1 MKKFFLLTLVLA
13 SVFAAGAQKT
23 AGVVK
28 GTLMDSTSAQ
38 GIPDATISVSNTRDS
53 TLVSFTLTSNSGF
66 FEIKNLDA
74 GSYYLQVSYQG
85 FENRSVSF
93 DITADSPV
101 KDLGSMN
108 MSRQYKTLQEVIVQD
123 APVKVKGDTIAYNA
137 NAFKTK
143 PNATAEDLLKKLPGV
158 QVDRDGTV
166 KAQGENVQKVYVDGK
181 EFFGS
186 DPKQATKNLSADMI
200 AEVEV
205 YDDMSEQAKFNG
217 IDDGSRS
224 KAINLKLKK
233 EKKRGTFGRAQ
244 AGYGTNERY
253 SANLRTN
260 FFKGATQITLLANGN
275 NTNNLNFTSTDM
287 LGMSGFGGGG
297 GNFMMGGGP
306 AVPSLGGAGNGITSS
321 LSAGLNYNDTWNKHF
336 DISSSYNINRSSVD
350 NNRNSFRQTFFK
362 DSAINRG
369 QEMFSRNNNNVNRF
383 NMRLTYNIN
392 ERNSIVYSPNINFQ
406 NSDGFRNDTVSSFVD
421 KNGAYYK
428 LNETRTHRQNT
439 GIGMN
444 WSNNLIWRKKF
455 ARAGRTLSVNL
466 SNTYNRSE
474 RATFNQSV
482 LRNFDPTGAKV
493 RDSSF
498 NQKNGYDSRVDNYS
512 LTLSYTEPIGRDKI
526 WEWNYTYG
534 NNENVSDRSSFE
546 LDPGTGKFDRVNNQL
561 TNYFVNSSEYNRLG
575 TNFRIVKKK
584 YNYQLGVAAQHIVLQ
599 SNNLSKER
607 FIEQKAVNLFPSA
620 AFNYQ
625 FARSKSLRFNY
636 RGRTN
641 QPSASQLQDV
651 PDVSDPNNIFQGNP
665 ALQQEF
671 SNNVTLMY
679 NFFDMM
685 RFRNVFL
692 MLSYNSTYNK
702 IVNSTRQLGFGRQI
716 TTPVNVDGVYNVN
729 GNFNIG
735 FPIKK
740 MQGGNVNTTT
750 RVNLNRDASMIDG
763 LKNYIKNFT
772 LGEDLRVNYNYRE
785 KLDFGVTASVNYTV
799 AQYTIQPQRNNSFYT
814 HIYSADLTYTMP
826 RGFILSTDID
836 FTAYTGRSDG
846 FNQKFTMWNASLAKQ
861 LFKSRKGELKLSVF
875 DILNQNVSLTRNTS
889 DNYVEDVQTN
899 VVQRFVMLTFTYN
912 INRMGGKNMPG
923 PGNQGGRRIMM
934 Q

>member
-1 MKKFFLLTLVLA
+1 MKKFFLMALVLV
-13 SVFAAGAQKT
+13 SVFVAAAQKT
-23 AGVVK
+23 AGTIK
-28 GTLMDSTSAQ
+28 GTLVDSASAQ
-38 GIPDATISVSNTRDS
+38 GIPDATISVSSSKDS

-85 FENRSVSF
+85 FENLAISF
-93 DITADSPV
+93 DISADSPV
-101 KDLGSMN
+101 KDLGQMN

-244 AGYGTNERY
+244 AGYGTNDRY

-260 FFKGATQITLLANGN
+260 FFKGATQLTLLANGN
-275 NTNNLNFTSTDM
+275 NTNNMNFTSSDM
-287 LGMSGFGGGG
+287 LGMSSFGGGG
-297 GNFMMGGGP
+297 GNFMMRGG
-306 AVPSLGGAGNGITSS
+306 AAPSLGGSGNGITSS
-321 LSAGLNYNDTWNKHF
+321 LSAGLNYNDTWNKYF
-336 DISSSYNINRSSVD
+336 DISSSYNINHSSVD
-350 NNRNSFRQTFFK
+350 NVRKSFRQTYFS
-362 DSAINRG
+362 DSTIERN
-369 QEMFSRNNNNVNRF
+369 QDLFSRNNNNVNRV
-383 NMRLTYNIN
+383 NLRLTYHIN
-392 ERNSIVYSPNINFQ
+392 DRNSIVYSPNINFQ
-406 NSDGFRNDTVSSFVD
+406 NSDGFRNDTVASFVD
-421 KNGAYYK
+421 QNGNYYK
-428 LNETRTHRQNT
+428 LNETRTHSQNT
-439 GIGMN
+439 GNGIN
-444 WSNNLIWRKKF
+444 WNNNLIWRKKF
-455 ARAGRTLSVNL
+455 AKAGRTLSVNL

-474 RATFNQSV
+474 RESFNQSI
-482 LRNFDPTGAKV
+482 LRNFNGDGLKV
-493 RDSSF
+493 KDSAF
-498 NQKNGYDSRVDNYS
+498 NQKNGYNSAVDNYAI
-512 LTLSYTEPIGRDKI
+512 TLSYTEPIGRDKI
-526 WEWNYTYG
+526 WEWNYTYS
-534 NNENVSDRSSFE
+534 NNENISDRTSFE

-584 YNYQLGVAAQHIVLQ
+584 YNYQLGLAAQHIVLQ
-599 SNNLSKER
+599 SNNISRGKYL
-607 FIEQKAVNLFPSA
+607 EQKSVNLFPTAS
-620 AFNYQ
+620 FNYQ

-641 QPSASQLQDV
+641 QPTATQLQDV
-651 PDVSDPNNIFQGNP
+651 PDLSDPNNITQGNP
-665 ALQQEF
+665 ALEQEF
-671 SNNVTLMY
+671 SNNVTLTY
-679 NFFDMM
+679 NFFDMAK
-685 RFRNVFL
+685 FRNMFL
-692 MLSYNSTYNK
+692 MLSYNNTYNK
-702 IVNSTRQLGFGRQI
+702 IVNSTQQLGFGRQLTI
-716 TTPVNVDGVYNVN
+716 PVNVDGVYNIN

-735 FPIKK
+735 FPIRK

-750 RVNLNRDASMIDG
+750 RVNFNRDASMIDG
-763 LKNYIKNFT
+763 LKNYIKNLT
-772 LGEDLRVNYNYRE
+772 LGEDLRVNYNWKE
-785 KLDFGVTASVNYTV
+785 KLDLGITASVNYTS
-799 AQYTIQPQRNNSFYT
+799 AQYTIQPQRNNSFFT

-826 RGFILSTDID
+826 KGFILSTDID

-846 FNQKFTMWNASLAKQ
+846 FNQQFTMWNASLGKQ
-861 LFKSRKGELKLSVF
+861 LFKSKKGELKLSVF

-889 DNYVEDVQTN
+889 DNYVEDIQTN
-899 VVQRFVMLTFTYN
+899 VVQRFVMLSFTYN

-923 PGNQGGRRIMM
+923 PGNSGNRRVIM

>member
-1 MKKFFLLTLVLA
+1 MKKFFLLSLVLA
-13 SVFAAGAQKT
+13 SVFTAAAQKT
-23 AGVVK
+23 AGIVK
-28 GTLMDSTSAQ
+28 GTLVDSTSAQ
-38 GIPDATISVSNTRDS
+38 GIADATISVSSSKDS

-66 FEIKNLDA
+66 FEIKNLEA

-85 FENRSVSF
+85 FENLALSF
-93 DITADSPV
+93 DITADNPV
-101 KDLGSMN
+101 KDFGSMN
-108 MSRQYKTLQEVIVQD
+108 MSRLYKTLQEVIIQD

-137 NAFKTK
+137 SAFKTK

-253 SANLRTN
+253 TANLRTN
-260 FFKGATQITLLANGN
+260 FFKGATQLTLLANGN

-287 LGMSGFGGGG
+287 LGMSSFGGGGG
-297 GNFMMGGGP
+297 GNFMMRGGP
-306 AVPSLGGAGNGITSS
+306 MPSLGGSGSGITSS
-321 LSAGLNYNDTWNKHF
+321 LSAGLNYNDTWSKFF
-336 DISSSYNINRSSVD
+336 DISSSYNINRSTVD
-350 NNRNSFRQTFFK
+350 NLRESFRQTFFT
-362 DSAINRG
+362 DSTIERN
-369 QEMFSRNNNNVNRF
+369 QDMLSRNSTNVNRF

-392 ERNSIVYSPNINFQ
+392 ERNSIVYSPTINFQ
-406 NSDGFRNDTVSSFVD
+406 DSEGFRNDTVSSFVD
-421 KNGAYYK
+421 HEDRYYK
-428 LNETRTHRQNT
+428 LNETRTNSQNR
-439 GIGMN
+439 GKGMN
-444 WSNNLIWRKKF
+444 WSNNLIWRKRF
-455 ARAGRTLSVNL
+455 AKAGRTLSVNL

-474 RATFNQSV
+474 RESFNQSI
-482 LRNFDPTGAKV
+482 LRNFNGDGLKLK
-493 RDSSF
+493 DSAF
-498 NQKNGYDSRVDNYS
+498 NQNNIFNSQVNNYA

-526 WEWNYTYG
+526 WEWNYSYS

-546 LDPGTGKFDRVNNQL
+546 LNPGTGKFDRPNNLL
-561 TNYFVNSSEYNRLG
+561 TNYFENSNEYNRLG
-575 TNFRIVKKK
+575 TNFRVVKKK

-599 SNNLSKER
+599 SNNVTRGKFL
-607 FIEQKAVNLFPSA
+607 EQKSVNLFPTAS
-620 AFNYQ
+620 FNYL
-625 FARSKSLRFNY
+625 FARSKNLRFNY

-651 PDVSDPNNIFQGNP
+651 PDLSDPNNIIQGNP
-665 ALQQEF
+665 ALEQEF
-671 SNNVTLMY
+671 VNNVSITY
-679 NFFDMM
+679 NFFDMTK
-685 RFRNVFL
+685 FRNIFL
-692 MLSYNSTYNK
+692 MMSYNNTYNK

-750 RVNLNRDASMIDG
+750 RVNFNRDASIIDG
-763 LKNYIKNFT
+763 NKNYIKNLT
-772 LGEDLRVNYNYRE
+772 LGEDLRINYNFKE
-785 KLDFGVTASVNYTV
+785 KLDLGITASLNYTT
-799 AQYTIQPQRNNSFYT
+799 AQYTIRPANNTKFFT
-814 HIYSADLTYTMP
+814 EIYSADLTYTLP
-826 RGFILSTDID
+826 KGFIIATDID
-836 FTAYTGRSDG
+836 FTSYTGSNNLD
-846 FNQKFTMWNASLAKQ
+846 QEFTMWNASLAKQ
-861 LFKSRKGELKLSVF
+861 LFKSKKGELKLSVF
-875 DILNQNVSLTRNTS
+875 DILNQNVSVTRNAS
-889 DNYVEDVQTN
+889 DNYVEDVRTN
-899 VVQRFVMLTFTYN
+899 VVQQFVMLSFTYN
-912 INRMGGKNMPG
+912 INRMGGKNMPA
-923 PGNQGGRRIMM
+923 PGNQGSRRGMM
-934 Q
+934 H

>member
-1 MKKFFLLTLVLA
+1 MKKFLMLALVLA
-13 SVFAAGAQKT
+13 AVFTAAAQKT
-23 AGVVK
+23 AGTVK
-28 GTLMDSTSAQ
+28 GTLLDSTSAQ
-38 GIPDATISVSNTRDS
+38 GIPDATVSISSSKDS
-53 TLVSFTLTSNSGF
+53 TLVSFMLTSNSGF
-66 FEIKNLDA
+66 FEIKNLEA

-85 FENRSVSF
+85 FENLVRSF
-93 DITADSPV
+93 EITPEKPVADFGAIS
-101 KDLGSMN
+101 
-108 MSRQYKTLQEVIVQD
+108 MSRQYKLLQEVIVQD
-123 APVKVKGDTIAYNA
+123 VPVKIKGDTIAYNA
-137 NAFKTK
+137 SSFKTK

-253 SANLRTN
+253 MANLRTN
-260 FFKGATQITLLANGN
+260 FFKGATQVTLLANGN

-287 LGMSGFGGGG
+287 LGMSSFGGGG
-297 GNFMMGGGP
+297 GNFMMRGGP
-306 AVPSLGGAGNGITSS
+306 APSLGGSGNGITSS
-321 LSAGLNYNDTWNKHF
+321 LSAGLNYNDTWNKYF
-336 DISSSYNINRSSVD
+336 DISSSYNINHSSID
-350 NNRNSFRQTFFK
+350 NLRKSFRQTYFT
-362 DSAINRG
+362 DSTIDRN
-369 QEMFSRNNNNVNRF
+369 QDMFSRNANNVNRF

-406 NSDGFRNDTVSSFVD
+406 NSEGFRNDTVSSFVD
-421 KNGAYYK
+421 RNDNYYK
-428 LNETRTHRQNT
+428 LNETRTHTQNT
-439 GIGMN
+439 GNGIN
-444 WSNNLIWRKKF
+444 WSNNLLWRRKF
-455 ARAGRTLSVNL
+455 AKGGRTLSVNL

-474 RATFNQSV
+474 RESFNQSV
-482 LRNFDPTGAKV
+482 LRNFNGDGLKV
-493 RDSSF
+493 KDSSF
-498 NQKNGYDSRVDNYS
+498 NQKNGYNSQVDNYA

-526 WEWNYTYG
+526 WEWNYTYS
-534 NNENVSDRSSFE
+534 NNENISDRTSFE
-546 LDPGTGKFDRVNNQL
+546 LDPGTGKFDQVNNQL
-561 TNYFVNSSEYNRLG
+561 TNYFENSSEYNRLG
-575 TNFRIVKKK
+575 TNFRILKKK
-584 YNYQLGVAAQHIVLQ
+584 YNYQLGLAAQHIVLQ
-599 SNNLSKER
+599 SNNISKAK
-607 FIEQKAVNLFPSA
+607 FIEQKSVNLFPTAS
-620 AFNYQ
+620 FNYQ

-641 QPSASQLQDV
+641 QPSATQLQDV
-651 PDVSDPNNIFQGNP
+651 PDLSDPNNITQGNP

-671 SNNVTLMY
+671 SNNVTLTY
-679 NFFDMM
+679 NFFDMVK
-685 RFRNVFL
+685 FRNMFF
-692 MLSYNSTYNK
+692 MLGYNNTYNK
-702 IVNSTRQLGFGRQI
+702 IVNSTQQLGFGRQL
-716 TTPVNVDGVYNVN
+716 TTPVNVDGVYNIN

-750 RVNLNRDASMIDG
+750 RVNFNRDASMIDG
-763 LKNYIKNFT
+763 LKNYIKNLT
-772 LGEDLRVNYNYRE
+772 LGEDLRVNYNFKE
-785 KLDFGVTASVNYTV
+785 KLDLGVTASVNYTS
-799 AQYTIQPQRNNSFYT
+799 AQYTIQPQRNNAFFT

-826 RGFILSTDID
+826 KGFIVSTDID
-836 FTAYTGRSDG
+836 YTAYTGRSDG
-846 FNQKFTMWNASLAKQ
+846 FNQQFTMWNASLGKQ
-861 LFKSRKGELKLSVF
+861 LFKNRKGELKLSVF

-889 DNYVEDVQTN
+889 DNYVEDIQTN
-899 VVQRFVMLTFTYN
+899 VVQRFVMLSLTYN

-923 PGNQGGRRIMM
+923 PGNNGGRRMMM

>member
-1 MKKFFLLTLVLA
+1 MKKFFLMALVLV
-13 SVFAAGAQKT
+13 SVFVAAAQKT
-23 AGVVK
+23 AGTIK
-28 GTLMDSTSAQ
+28 GTLVDSASAQ
-38 GIPDATISVSNTRDS
+38 GIPDATISVSSSKDS

-85 FENRSVSF
+85 FENLAISF
-93 DITADSPV
+93 DISADSPV
-101 KDLGSMN
+101 KDLGQMN

-244 AGYGTNERY
+244 AGYGTNDRY

-260 FFKGATQITLLANGN
+260 FFKGATQLTLLANGN
-275 NTNNLNFTSTDM
+275 NTNNMNFTSSDM
-287 LGMSGFGGGG
+287 LGMSSFGGGG
-297 GNFMMGGGP
+297 GNFMMRGG
-306 AVPSLGGAGNGITSS
+306 AAPSLGGSGNGITSS
-321 LSAGLNYNDTWNKHF
+321 LSAGLNYNDTWNKYF
-336 DISSSYNINRSSVD
+336 DISSSYNINHSSVD
-350 NNRNSFRQTFFK
+350 NVRKSFRQTYFS
-362 DSAINRG
+362 DSTIERN
-369 QEMFSRNNNNVNRF
+369 QDLFSRNNNNVNRF
-383 NMRLTYNIN
+383 NLRLTYHIN
-392 ERNSIVYSPNINFQ
+392 DRNSIVYSPNINFQ
-406 NSDGFRNDTVSSFVD
+406 NSDGFRNDTVASFVD
-421 KNGAYYK
+421 QNGNYYK
-428 LNETRTHRQNT
+428 LNETRTHSQNT
-439 GIGMN
+439 GNGIN
-444 WSNNLIWRKKF
+444 WNNNLIWRKKF
-455 ARAGRTLSVNL
+455 AKAGRTLSVNL

-474 RATFNQSV
+474 RESFNQSI
-482 LRNFDPTGAKV
+482 LRNFNGDGLKV
-493 RDSSF
+493 KDSAF
-498 NQKNGYDSRVDNYS
+498 NQKNGYNSAVDNYAI
-512 LTLSYTEPIGRDKI
+512 TLSYTEPIGRDKI
-526 WEWNYTYG
+526 WEWNYTYS
-534 NNENVSDRSSFE
+534 NNENISDRTSFE

-584 YNYQLGVAAQHIVLQ
+584 YNYQLGLAAQHIVLQ
-599 SNNLSKER
+599 SNNISRGKYL
-607 FIEQKAVNLFPSA
+607 EQKSVNLFPTAS
-620 AFNYQ
+620 FNYQ

-641 QPSASQLQDV
+641 QPTATQLQDV
-651 PDVSDPNNIFQGNP
+651 PDLSDPNNITQGNP
-665 ALQQEF
+665 ALEQEF
-671 SNNVTLMY
+671 SNNVTLTY
-679 NFFDMM
+679 NFFDMAK
-685 RFRNVFL
+685 FRNMFL
-692 MLSYNSTYNK
+692 MLSYNNTYNK
-702 IVNSTRQLGFGRQI
+702 IVNSTQQLGFGRQLTI
-716 TTPVNVDGVYNVN
+716 PVNVDGVYNIN

-735 FPIKK
+735 FPIRK

-750 RVNLNRDASMIDG
+750 RVNFNRDASMIDG
-763 LKNYIKNFT
+763 LKNYIKNLT
-772 LGEDLRVNYNYRE
+772 LGEDLRVNYNWKE
-785 KLDFGVTASVNYTV
+785 KLDLGITASVNYTS
-799 AQYTIQPQRNNSFYT
+799 AQYTIQPQRNNSFFT

-826 RGFILSTDID
+826 KGFILSTDID

-846 FNQKFTMWNASLAKQ
+846 FNQQFTMWNASLGKQ
-861 LFKSRKGELKLSVF
+861 LFKSKKGELKLSVF

-889 DNYVEDVQTN
+889 DNYVEDIQTN
-899 VVQRFVMLTFTYN
+899 VVQRFVMLSFTYN

-923 PGNQGGRRIMM
+923 PGNSGNRRVIM